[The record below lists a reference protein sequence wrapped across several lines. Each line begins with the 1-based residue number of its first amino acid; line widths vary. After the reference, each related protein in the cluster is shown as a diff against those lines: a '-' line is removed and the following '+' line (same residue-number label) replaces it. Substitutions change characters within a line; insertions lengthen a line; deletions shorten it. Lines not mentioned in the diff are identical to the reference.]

1 MVAGRNQEALMRH
14 DEDLASQ
21 DVEEVAEDI
30 WTLNEEGH
38 HDLAHLRG
46 ASRVPQLERTL
57 GRMARWDLVRLLGEA
72 VSLTPRGEELAERQV
87 RRHRLAEMLFTTVL
101 EVRDEQAVDRTAC
114 VIEHVLDANLT
125 DSVCA
130 FIGHPRVC
138 PHGKPIPP
146 GACCRSLSR
155 PSEPLVQPLCRL
167 APGESGRIVHIVPRD
182 PRRLGRLASLG
193 VVPGATVRLQ
203 QKSPAVVMRV
213 GETTLAVEPEFA
225 DEIYVKKGTVAEH

>member
-1 MVAGRNQEALMRH
+1 MRH

-30 WTLNEEGH
+30 WTLKEEGH
-38 HDLAHLRG
+38 DDLSHLRS
-46 ASRVPQLERTL
+46 ASRVPQLDRTL
-57 GRMARWDLVRLLGEA
+57 GRMERWDLVRMAGERVA
-72 VSLTPRGEELAERQV
+72 LTPRGRELAERQV
-87 RRHRLAEMLFTTVL
+87 RRHRLAEMLFTAVL
-101 EVRDEQAVDRTAC
+101 EVRDEEAVDRTAC
-114 VIEHVLDANLT
+114 VIEHVLDGNLT

-155 PSEPLVQPLCRL
+155 PSEPLVQPLHRL
-167 APGESGRIVHIVPRD
+167 APGESGRIVHIVPRE
-182 PRRLGRLASLG
+182 PRRLVRLSSLG

-203 QKSPAVVMRV
+203 QKSPAVVLRV

-225 DEIYVKKGTVAEH
+225 DEIYVKRVG